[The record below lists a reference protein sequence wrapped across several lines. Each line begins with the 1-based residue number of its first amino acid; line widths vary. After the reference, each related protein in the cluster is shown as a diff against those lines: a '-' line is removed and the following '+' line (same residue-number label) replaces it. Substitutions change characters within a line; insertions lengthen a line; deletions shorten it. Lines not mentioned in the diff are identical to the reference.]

1 MFDKLIFAVRRGK
14 GNRRAGRENCQ
25 LIIKGIGNDSLAR
38 THSQKDS
45 HGNKAIKALC
55 VDGSKG
61 WGKMGEK
68 LGENCGKTRD
78 KLGAF
83 KVTKT
88 QPSPPPDPQIIT
100 PIQSLIVI
108 DPIIHFL

>member
-1 MFDKLIFAVRRGK
+1 MFDKLIFAVRKGK

-55 VDGSKG
+55 VDDSKG
-61 WGKMGEK
+61 WGKWGKNWGKTAGK
-68 LGENCGKTRD
+68 LGINWGHS
-78 KLGAF
+78 KL
-83 KVTKT
+83 
-88 QPSPPPDPQIIT
+88 QRRNLRPPLT
-100 PIQSLIVI
+100 PK
-108 DPIIHFL
+108 